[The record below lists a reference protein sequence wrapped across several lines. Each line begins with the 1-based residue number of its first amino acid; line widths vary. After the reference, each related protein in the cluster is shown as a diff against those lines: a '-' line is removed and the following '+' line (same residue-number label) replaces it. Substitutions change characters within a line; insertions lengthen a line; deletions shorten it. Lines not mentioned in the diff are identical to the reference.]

1 MITDIRYVAV
11 MVEKLEEGVKAWQDL
26 FGLEPI
32 NQPSVNQWGIRA
44 QMLGH
49 EGRSVVEVMEPASPD
64 AALAR
69 FMEERKNPRNPRGE
83 GIYMLSIEVDDLEAT
98 LREMGAKGGRI
109 TREEGNE
116 RTAWV
121 HPLSL
126 HQVFVEVT
134 QRGGRTTATPD

>member
-11 MVEKLEEGVKAWQDL
+11 MVEKLEEGVQAWQDL
-26 FGLEPI
+26 LGLEPV
-32 NQPSVNQWGIRA
+32 NQPSVNQWGIKS
-44 QMLGH
+44 QMLGR
-49 EGRSVVEVMEPASPD
+49 EGRAVVEVMEPASSD

-83 GIYMLSIEVDDLEAT
+83 GIYMLSMEVDDLEAT
-98 LREMGAKGGRI
+98 IGQIKAKGGRV
-109 TREEGNE
+109 TREEGNT

-126 HQVFVEVT
+126 HQVFVELT
-134 QRGGRTTATPD
+134 QRRSD